1 MAELGT
7 AAEVAEDAG
16 RWWGEAGEWD
26 GGAEGGIAGGGRG
39 EAANGGGGDA
49 ARMRGQGMGNER
61 TLAGGGRG
69 RWFQFILWVLPT
81 RSSLSNP
88 VGRSVG
94 RPAALLFL
102 SLPPTRANVLLLPPT
117 LPSRVPFVFP
127 PRGFYCSPCFFQG
140 HFSSI
145 FLSSFE
151 EEEFPSFFS
160 PPSLS

>member
-1 MAELGT
+1 
-7 AAEVAEDAG
+7 
-16 RWWGEAGEWD
+16 
-26 GGAEGGIAGGGRG
+26 
-39 EAANGGGGDA
+39 
-49 ARMRGQGMGNER
+49 MGNER

-160 PPSLS
+160 PLFILVPRFPNTESFLSRADRIDDDTWMNRKDF